1 MSEVSDSAIVRL
13 IIADYV
19 SIVDG
24 GKVTVVGG
32 GLTAVNVNPQVGFT
46 APFGVYVSVTV
57 PPELAGEETAL
68 ELVLEDVNGEPVGI
82 QGPTGEAQAI
92 RIGQNITFE
101 EQRYAPFAVPPR
113 LMRPRHQ
120 MALNIAQG
128 MPLLID
134 RLYVWRVKLD
144 HDSRNDWTE
153 QMYVLGAVQSPPV
166 IG

>member
-1 MSEVSDSAIVRL
+1 
-13 IIADYV
+13 
-19 SIVDG
+19 
-24 GKVTVVGG
+24 
-32 GLTAVNVNPQVGFT
+32 VGFT

-68 ELVLEDVNGEPVGI
+68 ELVLEDSAGEPVGVA
-82 QGPTGEAQAI
+82 GPTGDVQAI

-101 EQRYAPFAVPPR
+101 EQRYNPFAVPPR

-120 MALNIAQG
+120 MGLHIAQG
-128 MPLLID
+128 MPLQID
-134 RLYVWRVKLD
+134 QLHVWRVKLD
-144 HDSRNDWTE
+144 HATRDDWTE